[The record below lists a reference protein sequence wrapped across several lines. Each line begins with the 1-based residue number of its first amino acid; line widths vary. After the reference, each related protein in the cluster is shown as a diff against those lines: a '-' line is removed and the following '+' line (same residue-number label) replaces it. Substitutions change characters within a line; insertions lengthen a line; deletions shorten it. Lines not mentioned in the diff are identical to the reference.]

1 MRIVFVM
8 PHQRHARRYELV
20 LAELL
25 SRGHRV
31 RLGLKGEHHRE
42 ADELIARLAS
52 GPGEL
57 TRARVPVRDDRWAPT
72 AEALR
77 RGIDYLRYLGS
88 AFFGASKLRRRA
100 AGLAPR
106 WVVRAAGM
114 PLLRSPAG
122 IRLLDAVLRRL
133 EAAIP
138 ESAEIRGLLRSEQ
151 PDLLLVSPLVDRPWQ
166 ADYIRA
172 ARSEGIRSA
181 LCVASWDNLT
191 NKGLIR
197 DIPDR
202 VYLWND
208 DQRREAVE
216 LHGVPEER
224 VVVTGAHSFDHW
236 FDWRASTSSGEFRRQ
251 VGLPADGDLLLYV
264 GSSQFIG
271 PGEPRFVERW
281 LRGLR
286 SHPDARLREA
296 AVLIRPHPTTGDDW
310 ADSALADL
318 PGVAVWPRRGAVHID
333 APAKSAFFDSIYH
346 SVAVVGINTSAL
358 IETAIVGRP
367 TFTVLDPQFRETQEG
382 TLHFHYLLR
391 SHGGPLT
398 VAADFDQHFE
408 QLSAAIAQ
416 RTAAEDVERAFVQRF
431 VRPSGLE
438 RPAARVMADALEA
451 QAGEPAPRPA
461 RATALEAFGA
471 VALRPL
477 AALATPRSV
486 PRRGGARQRSRRPSA
501 GRAASS

>member
-1 MRIVFVM
+1 MRILFVI
-8 PHQRHARRYELV
+8 PHQRHARRYELL

-25 SRGHRV
+25 ARGHHV

-52 GPGEL
+52 GGGEL
-57 TRARVPVRDDRWAPT
+57 TRVRVPVRGDRWAPA

-77 RGIDYLRYLGS
+77 RGIDYLRYLDP
-88 AFFGASKLRRRA
+88 AFSGASKLRRRA
-100 AGLAPR
+100 AGLAPQ
-106 WVVRAAGM
+106 WVVRAAGA
-114 PLLRSPAG
+114 PLLRRPAG
-122 IRLLDAVLRRL
+122 IRALDAALRRV

-138 ESAEIRGLLRSEQ
+138 DSPRIRQLLRTEE

-197 DIPDR
+197 DVPDR

-224 VVVTGAHSFDHW
+224 VVATGAHSFDHW
-236 FDWRASTSSGEFRRQ
+236 FDWRASTSPAEFRRQ
-251 VGLPADGDLLLYV
+251 VGLRADGALLLYV

-286 SHPDARLREA
+286 SHRDARLRKA

-310 ADSALADL
+310 ADSPLADL

-333 APAKSAFFDSIYH
+333 ARAKSAFFDSIYH

-398 VAADFDQHFE
+398 VAADLDEHFDQ
-408 QLSAAIAQ
+408 LSVAVAQ
-416 RTAAEDVERAFVQRF
+416 GTADENVERDFVHRF
-431 VRPSGLE
+431 VRPCGLD
-438 RPAARVMADALEA
+438 RPAAGVMADALEA

-461 RATALEAFGA
+461 RETAHRRVGA
-471 VALRPL
+471 LALRPL
-477 AALATPRSV
+477 AALATPRSASQR
-486 PRRGGARQRSRRPSA
+486 PGRRHRSQRPSA